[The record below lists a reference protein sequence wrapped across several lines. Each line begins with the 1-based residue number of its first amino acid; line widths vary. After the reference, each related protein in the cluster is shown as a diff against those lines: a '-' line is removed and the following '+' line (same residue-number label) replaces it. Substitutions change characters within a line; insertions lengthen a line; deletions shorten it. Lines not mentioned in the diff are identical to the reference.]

1 MSVQNLKLHILA
13 QIISIVEEMTDS
25 IRGEGYFILELNNVV
40 FD

>member
-13 QIISIVEEMTDS
+13 QIISIVEETIDS